1 MFGKK
6 KALAGEIDVSGFG
19 FLSGSTEFARLWH
32 GGEEGLTAIVDPR
45 GLGADPGLFGLA
57 LMDTARHGA
66 KAYAQAVNISEEEA
80 LERILEFFDAE
91 RENPTDEPVQI
102 NPEGSAN

>member
-6 KALAGEIDVSGFG
+6 RALDGEIDVSDFD
-19 FLSGSTEFARLWH
+19 FLRNSREFARLWCEA
-32 GGEEGLTAIVDPR
+32 GSGCTCIIDPH

-57 LMDTARHGA
+57 LMDAARHGA

-80 LERILEFFDAE
+80 LGRILEFFDAE
-91 RENPTDEPVQI
+91 RANPTDAPTQL
-102 NPEGSAN
+102 NPEGSSH

>member
-6 KALAGEIDVSGFG
+6 KVLAGEIDVSSFG
-19 FLSGSTEFARLWH
+19 FLAESTEFARLWH
-32 GGEEGLTAIVDPR
+32 GASEGMTAIIDPR

-57 LMDTARHGA
+57 LMDAARHA
-66 KAYAQAVNISEEEA
+66 AIAYSQAVNISEEEA

-91 RENPTDEPVQI
+91 RANPTDNPTQI
-102 NPEGSAN
+102 NPEGSSH